1 MYTGIVYGAFPVVVL
16 KKLSGLS
23 RLALALPP
31 ALRENL
37 QIGAS
42 VGLDGVC
49 MTVTKIDGDSV
60 FFDAMAETLNTTGLG
75 RIKLGS
81 LLNVERSARQGA
93 EVGGHNVSGH
103 VDGTAE
109 VCADEYSENN
119 RRLSFCLPVALRK
132 YVFHKGFVSVNG
144 CSLTV
149 ASYDALQGVFSVC
162 LIPETLR
169 VTNFA
174 GKTLGDS
181 VNIEVDKQTQV
192 IVDTV
197 ERVLAEREEPRG

>member
-1 MYTGIVYGAFPVVVL
+1 MYTGIVHGAFSVVAL
-16 KKLSGLS
+16 EKLPGLS

-31 ALRENL
+31 VLREDL

-49 MTVTKIDGDSV
+49 MTVTNIEGDRV

-75 RIKLGS
+75 GVQLGS
-81 LLNVERSARQGA
+81 RLNVERSARQGA
-93 EVGGHNVSGH
+93 EVGGHNISGH

-109 VCADEYSENN
+109 ICGDEHSENN
-119 RRLSFCLPVALRK
+119 RRLSFCLPVALKK
-132 YVFHKGFVSVNG
+132 YVFHKGFIAVNG

-149 ASYDALQGVFSVC
+149 ASYDPSQGVFSVC

-174 GKTLGDS
+174 EKTLGDN

-197 ERVLAEREEPRG
+197 ERVLAERE